1 MTKMSSPIKNDSTPR
16 KNEMKSNDRDSEN
29 DNDDHFLSAVLKR
42 KDGKCNSPTSSK
54 ESHSDRDSDLEDS
67 NSEFQGRRH
76 VLSYIDLK

>member
-1 MTKMSSPIKNDSTPR
+1 MTKMSCPIKNDSTPR